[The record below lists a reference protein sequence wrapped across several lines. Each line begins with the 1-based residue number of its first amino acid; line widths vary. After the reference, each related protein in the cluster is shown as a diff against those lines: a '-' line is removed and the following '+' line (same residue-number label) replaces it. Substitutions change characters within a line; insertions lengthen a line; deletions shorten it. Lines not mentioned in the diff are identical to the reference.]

1 MKKAKILRKSLAFIK
16 PYTASYF
23 ISLIINS
30 AAETSIFIVIPF
42 IIKLISD
49 AVVSTDMRS
58 MQMGI
63 IAGAIE
69 VLVTTVCLVLS
80 SIVYKRRAQ
89 DVLTNMRTQLF
100 AHLQFLPLAYFQKN
114 HSGDIVARL
123 SSDMDAAESLFSNTI
138 RNIVYVFLIGI
149 GSTVSMLVLDWRLFM
164 ILALICV
171 VSFLINTRII
181 HILKSRSISI
191 QNENAKIMESVKDAV
206 NGNDEIKLYNM
217 RRIILDKFTAQN
229 DRFFDLTLSR
239 FRISAWQDGINL
251 LFGWINFGGV
261 LAIGAFL
268 YLQGYADLGTIV
280 AMTQLLY
287 GFKYMVGNM
296 GGAIGALQ
304 NNLAGMNR
312 ILEVFEEKTEN
323 KGITTRLTN
332 GKEDGTIAFSDV
344 SFAYVRNKPVLDKI
358 RFSARKGEKIAII
371 GPSGSGKSTIAN
383 LLLGFYKGYTGHIY
397 LNGHDIEN
405 YSLEQLRGQIA
416 YVPQDAYLFD
426 ESIESNIRCGL
437 EDKTLQN
444 VMDAAKAANAHEF
457 ISSIPQGYKAIV
469 GERGAN
475 LSGGQRQRIALARG
489 VLKQAQIVVLDEATS
504 SLDSKNEQEIMR
516 AFDNMDADQTVMII
530 THKLAAVKKADII
543 YFIED
548 GKIQECGSHRE
559 LLEADG
565 KYAAF
570 YAVQL
575 REQEKSDIRKAKEE

>member
-1 MKKAKILRKSLAFIK
+1 LKKAKILRKSLAFIK